1 MESTERVKIQKPRRV
16 QLQRAKEAFRECSQQ
31 GREYAQRRSE
41 AFDAALADLNLLR
54 KAPKEFKAMQAA
66 RAAASKARYQRMK
79 EAQRKSQASM
89 RSILATCK
97 DMQRRHDEMANL
109 NRRHDREMEEVE
121 DEMFD
126 LARNGWKL
134 PTER

>member
-1 MESTERVKIQKPRRV
+1 MQSTESVKIKKPRRV

-54 KAPKEFKAMQAA
+54 KAPKELKAMQAA

-79 EAQRKSQASM
+79 EAQKKSQASM
-89 RSILATCK
+89 RSILAMCK
-97 DMQRRHDEMANL
+97 DMQRRHDDMF
-109 NRRHDREMEEVE
+109 RRHNQELEEVE
-121 DEMFD
+121 DDLLD
-126 LARNGWKL
+126 LARN
-134 PTER
+134 R

>member
-1 MESTERVKIQKPRRV
+1 MQSTESVKIKKPRRV

-54 KAPKEFKAMQAA
+54 KAPKELKAVQAA

-79 EAQRKSQASM
+79 EAQKKSQASM
-89 RSILATCK
+89 RSILAMCK
-97 DMQRRHDEMANL
+97 DMQRRHDDMF
-109 NRRHDREMEEVE
+109 RRHNQELEEVE
-121 DEMFD
+121 DDLLD
-126 LARNGWKL
+126 LARN
-134 PTER
+134 R